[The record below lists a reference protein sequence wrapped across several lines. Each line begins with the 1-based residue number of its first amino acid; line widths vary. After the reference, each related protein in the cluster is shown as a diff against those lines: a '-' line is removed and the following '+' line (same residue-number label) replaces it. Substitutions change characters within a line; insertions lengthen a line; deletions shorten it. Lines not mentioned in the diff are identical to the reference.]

1 MKVVS
6 SIAMGDS
13 IKRVWPESLI
23 NDIILCTSEMIL
35 VCDGFGKIHYQW
47 NVLPNMAI
55 DLQEGVLFGQIKV
68 SAIIQRY
75 DKMVSK
81 TNLFQQATFKCS
93 YCPENESAKILSF
106 KVKPLTIAEYTY
118 YLILIKDITKK
129 EYYKYK
135 YLQKSNELDSIIY
148 QLSHMVKGPLSTI
161 EGIVNLIPC
170 ESDERYKLLIYKELN
185 RVNHFLNALKLLFDN
200 EGNREEIEQFS
211 LNSVVKKILKERYT
225 LGISVQL
232 ISNYDFTIASYKMV
246 IHRLLYELI
255 DNGFKFLK
263 YAENP
268 SLKVVLRRKEK
279 GVMIRVSDNGPGIP
293 KDLKSRV
300 FEMFYRANDY
310 EGGNGLGL
318 YLVMRIIK
326 VLKGNVTLKS
336 KEGKGT
342 SVMLYIPCPYE
353 AKEVKRGK

>member
-1 MKVVS
+1 MKVAS
-6 SIAMGDS
+6 SIAIDES
-13 IKRVWPESLI
+13 IKGVLPESFI
-23 NDIILCTSEMIL
+23 GDIILCISEMIL
-35 VCDGFGKIHYQW
+35 VCDDFGKIHYQG
-47 NVLPNMAI
+47 NILPNLTI
-55 DLQEGVLFGQIKV
+55 DLQEGLLFGQIRV
-68 SAIIQRY
+68 SAVIHRY
-75 DKMVSK
+75 NKMVSR
-81 TNLFQQATFKCS
+81 TSLFQPATFKYS
-93 YCPENESAKILSF
+93 YRPENESAKILSF
-106 KVKPLTIAEYTY
+106 KVKPLTIAQQAY

-200 EGNREEIEQFS
+200 EENREGLEQFS
-211 LNSVVKKILKERYT
+211 LNLLIKKILRERYS
-225 LGISVQL
+225 LGINVQL
-232 ISNYDFTIASYKMV
+232 VSNYDFTIASYKMI
-246 IHRLLYELI
+246 IHRLLYEVI
-255 DNGFKFLK
+255 DNGFKFLR
-263 YAENP
+263 YAEAP
-268 SLKVVLRRKEK
+268 SLKVVIRRKEK

-336 KEGKGT
+336 KEGIGT
-342 SVMLYIPCPYE
+342 SVILFIPCPYE
-353 AKEVKRGK
+353 AKEVKRG